1 MHLSILIVNYK
12 NKEKTR
18 RCIESIRRA
27 DLAGLTHE
35 IIMVDNNSGD
45 GIVDEFKLKYPE
57 VRGLQSERNRG
68 MGGGNNLAARGAVGE
83 FLLILNND
91 TLVGKDSIKKLLN
104 FYQSRQDIGLVGPS
118 LRYPDGRL
126 QYSCLRFPGIL
137 TPLYRRTFLGQFAK
151 RHLDRFLYAEYDHQT
166 AKEVDWVQGSAMLI
180 KHSLFEELSGFDERF
195 FMYFEDIDLCRR
207 VWQTGWKVFYYPESA
222 MIHDHTRASANDRWY
237 IAPFINRLSQ
247 IHLASWIK
255 YFIKWKFKANL

>member
-1 MHLSILIVNYK
+1 MDLSILIVNYK
-12 NKEKTR
+12 NKAKTL
-18 RCIESIRRA
+18 RCVESIRRA
-27 DLAGLTHE
+27 DLAGLDYE
-35 IIMVDNNSGD
+35 IIIVDNNSGD
-45 GIVDEFKLKYPE
+45 GTIADLKLKYPE
-57 VRGLQSERNRG
+57 VKCLQSERNRG

-91 TLVGKDSIKKLLN
+91 TLVKTDSIKQLID
-104 FYQSRQDIGLVGPS
+104 FYRSGQGVGLVGPS

-126 QYSCLRFPGIL
+126 QSTCLRFPGIL

-151 RHLDRFLYAEYDHQT
+151 RHLDRFLYADYDHQSV
-166 AKEVDWVQGSAMLI
+166 KEVDWVQGSAMLI
-180 KHSLFEELSGFDERF
+180 KRSLFEELSGFDERF

-207 VWQTGWKVFYYPESA
+207 IWQTGLKVFYYPKSE
-222 MIHDHTRASANDRWY
+222 MIHDHTRASANDRWFL
-237 IAPFINRLSQ
+237 APFTNRLSQ